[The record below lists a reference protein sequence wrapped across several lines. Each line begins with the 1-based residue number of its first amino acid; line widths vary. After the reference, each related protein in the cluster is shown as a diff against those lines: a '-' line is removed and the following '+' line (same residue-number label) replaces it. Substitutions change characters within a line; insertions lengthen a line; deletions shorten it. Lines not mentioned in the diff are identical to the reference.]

1 MWQSGSKEVVCSFTF
16 CVSKTSNLEIAA
28 LITDPHLS
36 FNLAT
41 YRQLIGKDILPTCLF
56 FFGTITQYR
65 AHRHLASLPSAPNY
79 ALPTSV
85 EFNRTFAPHY
95 FAECLIY
102 LALALLAAPEGQTIN
117 KTITSALVLEVINL
131 GITAN
136 ETYKWYEQRF
146 GVEKVRGRARMIPG
160 VW

>member
-1 MWQSGSKEVVCSFTF
+1 M
-16 CVSKTSNLEIAA
+16 
-28 LITDPHLS
+28 
-36 FNLAT
+36 
-41 YRQLIGKDILPTCLF
+41 F
-56 FFGTITQYR
+56 FFGTSTQYR

-85 EFNRTFAPHY
+85 EFNRTIAPHY

-102 LALALLAAPEGQTIN
+102 LALTLLAAPEGQTIN
-117 KTITSALVLEVINL
+117 KTMASALVLEVINL

-136 ETYKWYEQRF
+136 ETHKWYEQRF
-146 GVEKVRGRARMIPG
+146 GVEKVKGKARMIPG